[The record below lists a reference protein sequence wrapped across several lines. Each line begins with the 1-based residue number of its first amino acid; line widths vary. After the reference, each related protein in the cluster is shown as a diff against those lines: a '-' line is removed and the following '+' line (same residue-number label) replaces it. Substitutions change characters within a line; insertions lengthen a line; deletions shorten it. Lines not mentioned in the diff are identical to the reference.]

1 MNSEPI
7 TKSSSTRICNHMNKD
22 HQDAVNAY
30 AKYYGEIEKFSSAKM
45 ISLSV
50 ESIELNIDEITI
62 NIQFDHV
69 LQDCSDAHKTLVR
82 MIKNIPATGKST
94 SKQN

>member
-7 TKSSSTRICNHMNKD
+7 NKSSSTRICNHMNKD

-30 AKYYGEIEKFSSAKM
+30 AKFYGKIETFKSAKM
-45 ISLSV
+45 TSLSP
-50 ESIELNIDEITI
+50 ESIELKIDDQNIEIP
-62 NIQFDHV
+62 FDHV

-82 MIKNIPATGKST
+82 MIKDIPST
-94 SKQN
+94 

>member
-1 MNSEPI
+1 MNAEPI
-7 TKSSSTRICNHMNKD
+7 TKLSSRRICNHMNKD

-30 AKYYGEIEKFSSAKM
+30 AKYYGKIETFRSAKM
-45 ISLSV
+45 ISLSA
-50 ESIELNIDEITI
+50 ESIELKIDDLTI

-82 MIKNIPATGKST
+82 MIKDIPTKT
-94 SKQN
+94 

>member
-7 TKSSSTRICNHMNKD
+7 NKSSSTRICNHMNKD

-30 AKYYGEIEKFSSAKM
+30 AKHYGKIETFKSAKM
-45 ISLSV
+45 TSLSP
-50 ESIELNIDEITI
+50 ESIELKIDDQNIEIP
-62 NIQFDHV
+62 FDHV

-82 MIKNIPATGKST
+82 MIKDIPAT
-94 SKQN
+94 

>member
-22 HQDAVNAY
+22 HQNAVNAY
-30 AKYYGEIEKFSSAKM
+30 AKYYGKVENFRSAKM
-45 ISLSV
+45 ISLSA
-50 ESIELNIDEITI
+50 ESIELRIDDITI

-82 MIKNIPATGKST
+82 MIKDIPTT
-94 SKQN
+94 

>member
-7 TKSSSTRICNHMNKD
+7 NKFSSTRICNHMNKD

-30 AKYYGEIEKFSSAKM
+30 AKHYGKIETFRSAKM
-45 ISLSV
+45 ISLSA
-50 ESIELNIDEITI
+50 ESFELKIDDLTI
-62 NIQFDHV
+62 DIKFDHV

-82 MIKNIPATGKST
+82 MIKDIPTKT
-94 SKQN
+94 

>member
-22 HQDAVNAY
+22 HQDAVHAY
-30 AKYYGEIEKFSSAKM
+30 AKYYGEIETFRSAKK
-45 ISLSV
+45 ISQSS
-50 ESIELNIDEITI
+50 ETIEHKVDDLTID
-62 NIQFDHV
+62 IQFDHV

-82 MIKNIPATGKST
+82 MIKDIPTT
-94 SKQN
+94 

>member
-7 TKSSSTRICNHMNKD
+7 NKSSSTRICNHMNKD

-30 AKYYGEIEKFSSAKM
+30 AKYYGKVETFKSAKM
-45 ISLSV
+45 TSLSP
-50 ESIELNIDEITI
+50 ESIELKIDDQNIEIP
-62 NIQFDHV
+62 FDHV

-82 MIKNIPATGKST
+82 MIKDIPAT
-94 SKQN
+94 

>member
-7 TKSSSTRICNHMNKD
+7 NKSSSTRICNHMNKD

-30 AKYYGEIEKFSSAKM
+30 AKYYGKIETFKSAKM
-45 ISLSV
+45 TSLSH
-50 ESIELNIDEITI
+50 ESIELKIDDQNIEIA
-62 NIQFDHV
+62 FDHV

-82 MIKNIPATGKST
+82 MIQDIPAT
-94 SKQN
+94 

>member
-7 TKSSSTRICNHMNKD
+7 TKLSSTRICNHMNKD

-30 AKYYGEIEKFSSAKM
+30 AKYYGKIENFSSAKM
-45 ISLSV
+45 ISLSA
-50 ESIELNIDEITI
+50 ESIELKIDDLTI
-62 NIQFDHV
+62 DIKFDHV

-82 MIKNIPATGKST
+82 MIKEIPTKT
-94 SKQN
+94 

>member
-7 TKSSSTRICNHMNKD
+7 NHVSSSRICSHMNKD

-30 AKYYGEIEKFSSAKM
+30 AKYYGKIETFRSAKM
-45 ISLSV
+45 ISLSSESV
-50 ESIELNIDEITI
+50 ELKIDDSTVYIR
-62 NIQFDHV
+62 FDHV

-82 MIKNIPATGKST
+82 MIKDIPKT
-94 SKQN
+94 

>member
-7 TKSSSTRICNHMNKD
+7 NKSSSTRICNHMNKD

-30 AKYYGEIEKFSSAKM
+30 AKYYGKIETFKSAKM
-45 ISLSV
+45 TSLSP
-50 ESIELNIDEITI
+50 ESIELKIDDQNIDIP
-62 NIQFDHV
+62 FDHV

-82 MIKNIPATGKST
+82 MIKDIPAT
-94 SKQN
+94 